1 MAKYRVDVSE
11 PAENDLRDIV
21 RYIASQLSVPISAT
35 RMMELFEEAM
45 LSLSDMPQRCPLVSD
60 DRLSQMGYRKLIVK
74 NYVVFFSIDEKNKVV
89 DVERILYGGRDF
101 SESTR
106 GRSRSRNGPC
116 SRHCG
121 GRQRYPPCTGL

>member
-21 RYIASQLSVPISAT
+21 RYIASQLSAPISAT

-45 LSLSDMPQRCPLVSD
+45 LSLSDMPQCCPFVSD

-89 DVERILYGGRDF
+89 DVERILYGRRDWIRF
-101 SESTR
+101 
-106 GRSRSRNGPC
+106 
-116 SRHCG
+116 
-121 GRQRYPPCTGL
+121 L